1 MKGILKA
8 VSLGALAYGLVAPAS
23 AQEAAGA
30 QAEEGLIDIVVTAQR
45 RTERLQNVAISATAL
60 DSAALAQKSVTNL
73 ADLQSAAPALTISNG
88 GIVQTVNIRGI
99 GLASDSPNVTAGV
112 ATYVDGLF
120 QPPIV
125 QANSF
130 YDLAGVEVLRGPQ
143 GTLVGSNSTGGAIF
157 INSRNPDLASG
168 VGGYAD
174 LSYGN
179 FNSVATEGA
188 LNLPLTAD
196 LGVRAA
202 GFYRRHDSYYHDVGP
217 FNNDAGK
224 LEEFGGRITALWQP
238 GSFQAIAKVQFNDR
252 DTGGYAYR
260 PIPGT
265 TFAPFRIGDIRTL
278 SFDEQTGNRDL
289 AFMAS
294 LELRQELANGITIR
308 SLSGY
313 QNKRIKNLYDVD
325 ASQAPLAA
333 GGDHSQDYFAGER
346 QYSQEINIIS
356 PTDGAFD
363 WILGAYFQRN
373 NIKVRIYEDQGGF
386 TTDITPDNERTT
398 TGFFAQGNYQLSQQL
413 EIQLGGRYS
422 TYKATGTGSVTIGR
436 GIPGFPPT
444 GVVVADLS
452 GSHKDSRF
460 TGKASLNW
468 KPNEDN
474 LVYALV
480 ARGYKPGG
488 FNSTTSEFDPET
500 VMSYELG
507 WKSSFFN
514 NRIRTQ
520 INAFYNDYKGFH
532 ANVTETSTG
541 FSGVDNISSAKIKG
555 IEAQIQAKLG
565 GFGFDAS
572 AAYIDSELAS
582 VTFVNARRG
591 LPTGT
596 LGPQCPVGTPST
608 PPFCFDYGPFVQTT
622 GTRPNLYAPKWTYNL
637 GADYRFD
644 LGGDMT
650 LTPRVNFSYTSAQ
663 FTYLGFSPISDRLP
677 SRGLFSALIT
687 LRTPNWRVEAY
698 GRNLTDKDYASGQF
712 GINEFYGSP
721 REYGVRVG
729 VNF

>member
-1 MKGILKA
+1 MRGFLKA
-8 VSLGALAYGLVAPAS
+8 VSLAAIAYGLATPAI

-30 QAEEGLIDIVVTAQR
+30 QAVEGLTDIVVTAQR

-73 ADLQSAAPALTISNG
+73 ADLQTASPALTISNG

-157 INSRNPDLASG
+157 INSRNPDLTSG
-168 VGGYAD
+168 LGGYAD

-179 FNSVATEGA
+179 YNSVATEAA
-188 LNLPLTAD
+188 LNVPLTAD

-202 GFYRRHDSYYHDVGP
+202 GFYRRNDSYYHDVGP
-217 FNNDAGK
+217 FKNDAGK
-224 LEEFGGRITALWQP
+224 LEEFGGRFTALWKP

-265 TFAPFRIGDIRTL
+265 TFAPFRVGDIRTL

-289 AFMAS
+289 AFIAS

-333 GGDHSQDYFAGER
+333 GGDISQDYFAGER

-363 WILGAYFQRN
+363 WILGGYFQRN
-373 NIKVRIYEDQGGF
+373 DIKVRVYEDQGGF
-386 TTDITPDNERTT
+386 PTDITPDNRRTT
-398 TGFFAQGNYQLSQQL
+398 TGFFAQGNYQLSQQF

-422 TYKATGTGSVTIGR
+422 TYKATGTGSVAIGR
-436 GIPGFPPT
+436 GIPGFPPQ
-444 GVVVADLS
+444 GLVVADLS
-452 GSHKDSRF
+452 GSHKDARA
-460 TGKASLNW
+460 TGKVALNW
-468 KPNEDN
+468 KPNGDN

-507 WKSSFFN
+507 WKSSFLN

-520 INAFYNDYKGFH
+520 INGFYNSYKGFH
-532 ANVTETSTG
+532 ANVVETSTG
-541 FSGVDNISSAKIKG
+541 FSGVENISSAKIKG

-572 AAYIDSELAS
+572 VAYIDSELAS
-582 VTFVNARRG
+582 VTFVNTRS
-591 LPTGT
+591 LPPGT
-596 LGPQCPVGTPST
+596 LGPQCPVGTASA
-608 PPFCFDYGPFVQTT
+608 PPLCFNYNPFIQTT
-622 GTRPNLYAPKWTYNL
+622 GNRPNLYAPKWTYNVGL
-637 GADYRFD
+637 DYRFD

-650 LTPRVNFSYTSAQ
+650 LTPRVNFSYTDAQ
-663 FTYLGFSPISDRLP
+663 FTYLGYSPVSDRLP
-677 SRGLFSALIT
+677 SRGLLSALIT
-687 LRTPNWRVEAY
+687 LRAGDWRVEGY
-698 GRNLTDKDYASGQF
+698 GRNLTNKNYVSGQF
-712 GINEFYGSP
+712 GSNEFYGAP

>member
-1 MKGILKA
+1 MKGFLKT
-8 VSLGALAYGLVAPAS
+8 VSLGALVYGLAMPAF
-23 AQEAAGA
+23 AQDVAGA
-30 QAEEGLIDIVVTAQR
+30 QAEEGLADIVVTAQR

-60 DSAALAQKSVTNL
+60 DSAALAKNSVTNL
-73 ADLQSAAPALTISNG
+73 ADLQTAAPALTISNG

-130 YDLAGVEVLRGPQ
+130 YDLGSVEVLRGPQ

-157 INSRNPDLASG
+157 INSRNPDLDAG
-168 VGGYAD
+168 IGGHAD
-174 LSYGN
+174 ISYGN
-179 FNSVATEGA
+179 FNTVATEAA
-188 LNLPLTAD
+188 LNLPVSAD
-196 LGVRAA
+196 FGLRAA
-202 GFYRRHDSYYHDVGP
+202 GFYRRNDSYYNDVGP
-217 FNNDAGK
+217 FDNDAGK
-224 LEEFGGRITALWQP
+224 LEEFGGRVTALWQP

-265 TFAPFRIGDIRTL
+265 TFAPFRVGDIWTL
-278 SFDEQTGNRDL
+278 SFDEETGNRDL

-325 ASQAPLAA
+325 ASQAPLTA
-333 GGDHSQDYFAGER
+333 GGDISQDYFAGER

-373 NIKVRIYEDQGGF
+373 NITVRIYEDQGGF
-386 TTDITPDNERTT
+386 PTDITPDNERTT
-398 TGFFAQGNYQLSQQL
+398 TGFFAQGNYQLSEQL

-422 TYKATGTGSVTIGR
+422 TYKATGTGSVAIGR
-436 GIPGFPPT
+436 GIPDFPPE
-444 GVVVADLS
+444 GLVVADLS

-460 TGKASLNW
+460 TGKAAINW

-507 WKSSFFN
+507 WKSSFLN

-520 INAFYNDYKGFH
+520 LNAFYNDYKGFH
-532 ANVTETSTG
+532 ANITEPSTG

-565 GFGFDAS
+565 NFGFDAS

-582 VTFVNARRG
+582 VTFVNARNG

-596 LGPQCPVGTPST
+596 LGPQCPVGTDPT
-608 PPFCFDYGPFVQTT
+608 PGICFDYNPFLQTT
-622 GTRPNLYAPKWTYNL
+622 GTRPNLFAPKWTYNI
-637 GADYRFD
+637 GADYKFE

-650 LTPRVNFSYTSAQ
+650 LTPRVNFSYTGSQ

-677 SRGLFSALIT
+677 SRGLLSALIT
-687 LRTPNWRVEAY
+687 LRAGEWRVEAY
-698 GRNLTDKDYASGQF
+698 GRNLTDKEYVSGQF
-712 GINEFYGSP
+712 GINEFYGTP

>member
-45 RTERLQNVAISATAL
+45 RTERLQNLAISATAL

-130 YDLAGVEVLRGPQ
+130 YDLASVEVLRGPQ

-157 INSRNPDLASG
+157 INSRNPDLNAG
-168 VGGYAD
+168 IGGHAD
-174 LSYGN
+174 ISYGN

-217 FNNDAGK
+217 FDNDAGK

-265 TFAPFRIGDIRTL
+265 TFAPFRVGDIRTL

-325 ASQAPLAA
+325 ASQAPLTA
-333 GGDHSQDYFAGER
+333 GGDISQDYFAGER
-346 QYSQEINIIS
+346 Q
-356 PTDGAFD
+356 
-363 WILGAYFQRN
+363 
-373 NIKVRIYEDQGGF
+373 
-386 TTDITPDNERTT
+386 
-398 TGFFAQGNYQLSQQL
+398 
-413 EIQLGGRYS
+413 
-422 TYKATGTGSVTIGR
+422 
-436 GIPGFPPT
+436 
-444 GVVVADLS
+444 
-452 GSHKDSRF
+452 
-460 TGKASLNW
+460 
-468 KPNEDN
+468 
-474 LVYALV
+474 
-480 ARGYKPGG
+480 
-488 FNSTTSEFDPET
+488 
-500 VMSYELG
+500 
-507 WKSSFFN
+507 
-514 NRIRTQ
+514 
-520 INAFYNDYKGFH
+520 
-532 ANVTETSTG
+532 
-541 FSGVDNISSAKIKG
+541 
-555 IEAQIQAKLG
+555 
-565 GFGFDAS
+565 
-572 AAYIDSELAS
+572 
-582 VTFVNARRG
+582 
-591 LPTGT
+591 
-596 LGPQCPVGTPST
+596 
-608 PPFCFDYGPFVQTT
+608 
-622 GTRPNLYAPKWTYNL
+622 
-637 GADYRFD
+637 
-644 LGGDMT
+644 
-650 LTPRVNFSYTSAQ
+650 
-663 FTYLGFSPISDRLP
+663 
-677 SRGLFSALIT
+677 
-687 LRTPNWRVEAY
+687 
-698 GRNLTDKDYASGQF
+698 
-712 GINEFYGSP
+712 
-721 REYGVRVG
+721 
-729 VNF
+729 